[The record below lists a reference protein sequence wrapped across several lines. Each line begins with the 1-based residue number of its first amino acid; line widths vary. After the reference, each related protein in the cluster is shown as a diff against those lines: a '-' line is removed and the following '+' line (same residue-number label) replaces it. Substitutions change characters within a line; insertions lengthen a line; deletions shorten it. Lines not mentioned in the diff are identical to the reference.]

1 MNVMSAGLE
10 KALGDFNRGIV
21 IPRSVADA
29 KLVMRRFHKR
39 AKEYGAYALDT
50 ETTGLSW
57 QNDRMVMISLYT
69 PGMAVVLPLA
79 WASHN
84 IHAGN
89 AAEILKNLAEDFE
102 LRVYMHNAKFD
113 MHFLYNNGVWLDNE
127 VHDTLVAGFDLSV
140 EKPVKLK
147 LRAREELGI
156 EMTEFKDKFKLGGK
170 SKLTLMD
177 YPVKDVADYAALDV
191 FSTYWLADKYF
202 EETGIAKYHHS
213 VYLRNEDPD
222 LSLLYDRVD
231 AKVVPVLWDMERA
244 GVRIDVPK
252 LEKHKITYE
261 QSLVDLEK
269 RMLAEAGV
277 AFNMRSPKQVTQV
290 FSRRGIALKSTDEK
304 HMGVVAK
311 RGDALAKLMME
322 HRKSSKILS
331 TYIIP
336 MLAHKDP
343 QNRVHTSLNLHV
355 AATGRLCVARGTAVD
370 AVRDVSK
377 HPKGVPVECIKADDL
392 VYTYDDDCKL
402 TIKPVKWAGKTGVKP
417 VVRLTYWDGNY
428 SEQLSLDLTA
438 DHPVR
443 LVTGEYKEAGKLKAG
458 DRVLALSRYICEGY
472 ARLNITGTHWQ
483 PKEHRFIARVLGLVT
498 GDDHRVEQI
507 HHRDGNKRNNRP
519 ENLQVMTVAQHA
531 KMHWDEMDSDK
542 KRVLAE
548 AASVRTARLI
558 REGRIPKFHRYGAD
572 NHNYRQVSRWELL
585 RDLARAKGKTTR
597 TTMDDNFVAKK
608 CREAGFES
616 TSVRLRY
623 DRDGKLIPR
632 RVLHRVATSE
642 VILNRMSVRLNLSA
656 YATRNILRR
665 YGYAVPEATNNNH
678 KILSVEELPE
688 PVEVYD
694 IEVEDTHNFIANEI
708 CVHNSSS
715 APLNL
720 QNQSKDQWWREMFIA
735 APGCKLVVRDY
746 SQIELRILAVVAND
760 EVMLGEYEAGADVH
774 MNNGHMIA
782 SVLGVDWDGL
792 TAKEQ
797 QNYRTWSKSTLGF
810 GEHIC

>member
-10 KALGDFNRGIV
+10 KALGEFNRGIV

-39 AKEYGAYALDT
+39 AKEYKAYALDT

-89 AAEILKNLAEDFE
+89 AAEILKNVAEDDS

-177 YPVKDVADYAALDV
+177 YPVKDVAEYAALDV

-202 EETGIAKYHHS
+202 EETGTAKYHHS
-213 VYLRNEDPD
+213 VYLRNEDTD

-252 LEKHKITYE
+252 LEKHKIAYE

-322 HRKSSKILS
+322 HRKSTKILS

-336 MLAHKDP
+336 MLVHKDSK
-343 QNRVHTSLNLHV
+343 NRVHTSLNLHV
-355 AATGRLCVARGTAVD
+355 AATGRL
-370 AVRDVSK
+370 
-377 HPKGVPVECIKADDL
+377 
-392 VYTYDDDCKL
+392 
-402 TIKPVKWAGKTGVKP
+402 
-417 VVRLTYWDGNY
+417 
-428 SEQLSLDLTA
+428 
-438 DHPVR
+438 
-443 LVTGEYKEAGKLKAG
+443 
-458 DRVLALSRYICEGY
+458 
-472 ARLNITGTHWQ
+472 
-483 PKEHRFIARVLGLVT
+483 
-498 GDDHRVEQI
+498 
-507 HHRDGNKRNNRP
+507 
-519 ENLQVMTVAQHA
+519 
-531 KMHWDEMDSDK
+531 
-542 KRVLAE
+542 
-548 AASVRTARLI
+548 
-558 REGRIPKFHRYGAD
+558 
-572 NHNYRQVSRWELL
+572 
-585 RDLARAKGKTTR
+585 
-597 TTMDDNFVAKK
+597 
-608 CREAGFES
+608 
-616 TSVRLRY
+616 
-623 DRDGKLIPR
+623 
-632 RVLHRVATSE
+632 
-642 VILNRMSVRLNLSA
+642 
-656 YATRNILRR
+656 
-665 YGYAVPEATNNNH
+665 
-678 KILSVEELPE
+678 
-688 PVEVYD
+688 
-694 IEVEDTHNFIANEI
+694 
-708 CVHNSSS
+708 SSS

-760 EVMLGEYEAGADVH
+760 EVMLGEYAAGADVH

-782 SVLGVDWDGL
+782 SVLGVDWEKLSD
-792 TAKEQ
+792 AER
-797 QNYRTWSKSTLGF
+797 QNYRTWSKSTLSF

>member
-39 AKEYGAYALDT
+39 VKEYGAYALDT

-89 AAEILKNLAEDFE
+89 AAEILKNLAEDSE
-102 LRVYMHNAKFD
+102 LRAYLHNAKFD
-113 MHFLYNNGVWLDNE
+113 MHFLYNNGIWLDNE
-127 VHDTLVAGFDLSV
+127 IHDTLVAGFDLSV

-202 EETGIAKYHHS
+202 EETGAKKYHHS
-213 VYLRNEDPD
+213 VYLRNEDTD
-222 LSLLYDRVD
+222 LSLLYDRID

-244 GVRIDVPK
+244 GVRINVPK
-252 LEKHKITYE
+252 LEEHKITYE

-304 HMGVVAK
+304 HMGAVAK

-322 HRKSSKILS
+322 YRKSSKILS

-336 MLAHKDP
+336 MLETRDS
-343 QNRVHTSLNLHV
+343 QDRVHTSFNMFI
-355 AATGRLCVARGTAVD
+355 AATGRL
-370 AVRDVSK
+370 
-377 HPKGVPVECIKADDL
+377 
-392 VYTYDDDCKL
+392 
-402 TIKPVKWAGKTGVKP
+402 
-417 VVRLTYWDGNY
+417 
-428 SEQLSLDLTA
+428 
-438 DHPVR
+438 
-443 LVTGEYKEAGKLKAG
+443 
-458 DRVLALSRYICEGY
+458 
-472 ARLNITGTHWQ
+472 
-483 PKEHRFIARVLGLVT
+483 
-498 GDDHRVEQI
+498 
-507 HHRDGNKRNNRP
+507 
-519 ENLQVMTVAQHA
+519 
-531 KMHWDEMDSDK
+531 
-542 KRVLAE
+542 
-548 AASVRTARLI
+548 
-558 REGRIPKFHRYGAD
+558 
-572 NHNYRQVSRWELL
+572 
-585 RDLARAKGKTTR
+585 
-597 TTMDDNFVAKK
+597 
-608 CREAGFES
+608 
-616 TSVRLRY
+616 
-623 DRDGKLIPR
+623 
-632 RVLHRVATSE
+632 
-642 VILNRMSVRLNLSA
+642 
-656 YATRNILRR
+656 
-665 YGYAVPEATNNNH
+665 
-678 KILSVEELPE
+678 
-688 PVEVYD
+688 
-694 IEVEDTHNFIANEI
+694 
-708 CVHNSSS
+708 SSS
-715 APLNL
+715 SPNNL
-720 QNQSKDQWWREMFIA
+720 QNQPKAQWWREMFIA

-746 SQIELRILAVVAND
+746 SQIELRILAIVAND
-760 EVMLGEYEAGADVH
+760 EVMLGEYAAGADVH

-782 SVLGVDWDGL
+782 SALGVGWDDLSGDEKQ
-792 TAKEQ
+792 A
-797 QNYRTWSKSTLGF
+797 YRTWSKSTLGF
-810 GEHIC
+810 GVVFGMGPQSLAAQLGVDEETAEMLICTIFNKYRGADRWIKGIKQQSLRTGFSKTMFGRRRDIPNLFSKDKGKLNYGLRQCVNAVIQGGAGDFMKLGMLEVAKNRDLQAMGARLLLTVHDELMLEVKEEYAEEANLIMDQCMTRFPAARKMPIPFPTEGGVGDNWWAAKKGK

>member
-102 LRVYMHNAKFD
+102 LRAYLHNAKFD
-113 MHFLYNNGVWLDNE
+113 MHFLYNNGIWLDNE
-127 VHDTLVAGFDLSV
+127 IHDTLVAGFDLSV

-304 HMGVVAK
+304 HMGAVAK

-322 HRKSSKILS
+322 HRKSTKILS

-355 AATGRLCVARGTAVD
+355 AATGRL
-370 AVRDVSK
+370 
-377 HPKGVPVECIKADDL
+377 
-392 VYTYDDDCKL
+392 
-402 TIKPVKWAGKTGVKP
+402 
-417 VVRLTYWDGNY
+417 
-428 SEQLSLDLTA
+428 
-438 DHPVR
+438 
-443 LVTGEYKEAGKLKAG
+443 
-458 DRVLALSRYICEGY
+458 
-472 ARLNITGTHWQ
+472 
-483 PKEHRFIARVLGLVT
+483 
-498 GDDHRVEQI
+498 
-507 HHRDGNKRNNRP
+507 
-519 ENLQVMTVAQHA
+519 
-531 KMHWDEMDSDK
+531 
-542 KRVLAE
+542 
-548 AASVRTARLI
+548 
-558 REGRIPKFHRYGAD
+558 
-572 NHNYRQVSRWELL
+572 
-585 RDLARAKGKTTR
+585 
-597 TTMDDNFVAKK
+597 
-608 CREAGFES
+608 
-616 TSVRLRY
+616 
-623 DRDGKLIPR
+623 
-632 RVLHRVATSE
+632 
-642 VILNRMSVRLNLSA
+642 
-656 YATRNILRR
+656 
-665 YGYAVPEATNNNH
+665 
-678 KILSVEELPE
+678 
-688 PVEVYD
+688 
-694 IEVEDTHNFIANEI
+694 
-708 CVHNSSS
+708 SSS

-810 GEHIC
+810 GVIFGMGPKSLAEQLGVDEETAEMLICTIFNKYKGADRWIKGTRQQSLRTGFSKTMFGRRRDIPNLFSKDKGKLNYGLRQCVNAVIQGGAGDFMKLGMLEVAKNKDLQAMGARLLLTVHDELMLEVKEKYAEEANLIMDQCMTRFPAARKMPIPFPTEGGVGDNWWAAKKGK